1 MRIYLKDKKDVQLF
15 FHFNDLLNQNKLNK
29 LKNYKIT
36 DKVTEITV
44 RWFDDYDTKV
54 YNKSMT
60 LITIL
65 KKGIKQIQKTN
76 KTHNLNC
83 CGLYYI
89 TKYKNKIKIEPQFS

>member
-1 MRIYLKDKKDVQLF
+1 MRIYLKDKKDEKLF

-54 YNKSMT
+54 YNQSMT

-65 KKGIKQIQKTN
+65 KKGIKQIQKIN

-89 TKYKNKIKIEPQFS
+89 TKSKNKIKIEPQFS

>member
-1 MRIYLKDKKDVQLF
+1 MRIYLKDKKDEQLF

-65 KKGIKQIQKTN
+65 KKGIKQIQKN
-76 KTHNLNC
+76 K
-83 CGLYYI
+83 
-89 TKYKNKIKIEPQFS
+89 